1 MAGLFSRKNKK
12 DQDDAS
18 SSSTNSNQRYQGR
31 PSNSSNGR
39 DNLRDNSSANDG
51 VSYSPSDYSSQSPY
65 PQQNQHQHPNNN
77 NNNNGLSVYS
87 SKNSLQYHQYQGNA
101 NSATSFSTHQS
112 TFNTV
117 GAWSSGSVMSTN
129 PFPRFAHTASYAS
142 TGTDIYVFG
151 GIVKGSPQK
160 DMHVIDA
167 QSLHCQLL
175 PIGGDGP
182 SALTGHTAV
191 TLGQYITYFGGKDI
205 KGKTSDTLYVLHT
218 ARKEWNKPLIQ
229 TLLPA
234 PRHSHAACLIGTVM
248 YITGGQY
255 SGYYLN
261 DIASFDMK
269 TLNGKHP
276 KWSLIEPKSSLPPAR
291 AGHCAATY
299 DGKVYIFGGADDK
312 YYYNDIWCFDP
323 QTNKWEAVPAYGALP
338 ASRQGHTACV
348 IEDTMYVYGGM
359 NFEDQLLGDLCAFRF
374 PERRWKTFINTPE
387 SASPR
392 TEHSMCNVGNKIY
405 ILGGQ
410 LDLNVNENP
419 ETVFVLDTTKISWN
433 DGQVAAGSQRL
444 MYDNDSL
451 QYTDGGHEDRAS
463 PYSNSTPTPDI
474 SRHQPAQDQNAL
486 YSHDSRR
493 EAHQS
498 QQQQQQHYQ
507 DRSDQYSNQH
517 QQQQQQQRQK
527 QRPHTGA
534 IELGGSRTGL
544 GITDGSQQLMNN
556 AQSSNQIDGDFNDNT
571 YVARRRTLG
580 KPVGYVIHDLDV
592 HRNSHPAN
600 GARRTASFE
609 SLRSSPYVEAQDRS
623 YQQQRN
629 NISGNLQNNSNNRSN
644 IPLRHQLSN
653 VELSRQGSPNNM
665 SDQYRQRSFDN
676 MDDQYRQGSPA
687 ENASRQSPAFDHN
700 SRNMTKSTT
709 PVPPKTGGA
718 GAKEPN
724 ELKDLKQREQWL
736 LAEVT
741 MARKK
746 MGDRPLSMAIMALEE
761 ELDACEIDSEK
772 HRIMEALMNVKSELE
787 RSKTSIATQ
796 AQTASNKVREAERV
810 RTSAL
815 QEAAY
820 LKAKVEALQT
830 GDTSALVATETAR
843 ASDLEQRLATALA
856 QLDQYE
862 AQFVQYETILEHEK
876 ECRLAA
882 EGREREASSRAEE
895 AQLAHTRAM
904 NDISSLHERATV
916 AEASLRD
923 IAAKTA
929 TSEAG
934 LSSYQ
939 QQSTA
944 LLSQISSLKTTVD
957 HQKKSLDK
965 AKLAYTVAS
974 ERAEQADKHWTQ
986 SRQEMD
992 QVQLELANVRSNM
1005 DRIQRESDHWK
1016 TKASE
1021 TELLWQKAKK
1031 ENEVMRTLLEEDMS
1045 ASYSEPASKARKH
1058 DSIIAIT
1065 SASRHAE
1072 LEHELTT
1079 LRQLLKDSQD
1089 SLAQANRDLGDTM
1102 VRISQLEQTS
1112 MAARAEA
1119 AAAQRQLREARDK
1132 VAMLQTQLIRKEEAM
1147 AEIVR
1152 NQGNNEAQISVLKD
1166 AMKELENE
1174 HSRCSSSA
1182 VSPQKR
1188 SNAGESTSELEG
1200 EVADLHRQLHAAH
1213 QHTISL
1219 ESQVQASQNELQS
1232 LKAQEQRKRGAN
1244 SQTSQRIE
1252 QLEQS
1257 LAETKQRLDKTL
1269 EDLDHANELNSVT
1282 GQELEDALD
1291 ALKKMN
1297 NGSPSSNNGQQGA
1310 NWSKRQEE
1318 LETTVQNAQKTIQ
1331 SLRQTNQDL
1340 ELQLKA
1346 SENKISLLLDNYQAP
1361 ESVRDSVAS
1370 FSGLTSGLLG
1380 LNGYSGLSNSMLG
1393 SSPPTS
1399 PPMMGM
1405 GSLSQRSY
1413 MDSSKQSS
1421 SSSSNS
1427 RSNGGLTNSQKLE
1440 EYEKLIEEMTNA
1452 RKQYED

>member
-18 SSSTNSNQRYQGR
+18 SSSTNSNQRYHGR

-51 VSYSPSDYSSQSPY
+51 VSYSPSDYSNQSPY
-65 PQQNQHQHPNNN
+65 PQQNQHQYSNNN

-87 SKNSLQYHQYQGNA
+87 SKNSLQYHQYQGNT

-142 TGTDIYVFG
+142 TGNDIYVFG

-167 QSLHCQLL
+167 H
-175 PIGGDGP
+175 
-182 SALTGHTAV
+182 
-191 TLGQYITYFGGKDI
+191 FGGKDI

-234 PRHSHAACLIGTVM
+234 PRHSHAACLIGTAM

-312 YYYNDIWCFDP
+312 YYYNDIWCYDP

-348 IEDTMYVYGGM
+348 IEDTMYIYGGM
-359 NFEDQLLGDLCAFRF
+359 NFEDQLLGDLCAFKF

-392 TEHSMCNVGNKIY
+392 TEHSMCSVGNKIY

-410 LDLNVNENP
+410 LDLNANETP

-463 PYSNSTPTPDI
+463 PYSNSTPTPDL
-474 SRHQPAQDQNAL
+474 SRHQAIQDQNAL

-493 EAHQS
+493 ETHQS
-498 QQQQQQHYQ
+498 QHQQQQHYQ
-507 DRSDQYSNQH
+507 DRSDQYSNQQL
-517 QQQQQQQRQK
+517 QQQQQQHQHQHQQHQRQK

-534 IELGGSRTGL
+534 IELSGSRTGL
-544 GITDGSQQLMNN
+544 GITDGSQQLMNS
-556 AQSSNQIDGDFNDNT
+556 AQSSNQIDDDFSDNT

-580 KPVGYVIHDLDV
+580 KPVGYVVHDLEV
-592 HRNSHPAN
+592 HRNSNPAN

-609 SLRSSPYVEAQDRS
+609 SLRSSPYIEAQDRS

-629 NISGNLQNNSNNRSN
+629 NISGNFQNNSNSRSN

-653 VELSRQGSPNNM
+653 VELSRQGSPGNM

-687 ENASRQSPAFDHN
+687 ESASRQSPAFDHN

-709 PVPPKTGGA
+709 PVPPKTGDG

-741 MARKK
+741 TARKK

-761 ELDACEIDSEK
+761 ELEACEIDSEK
-772 HRIMEALMNVKSELE
+772 NRIMEALINVKSELE

-820 LKAKVEALQT
+820 LKAKIEALQT

-923 IAAKTA
+923 IAAKSA

-939 QQSTA
+939 QQSAA

-986 SRQEMD
+986 SRQEID

-1031 ENEVMRTLLEEDMS
+1031 ENEVMRTLLEEDMN
-1045 ASYSEPASKARKH
+1045 ASYSEPVSKARKH

-1152 NQGNNEAQISVLKD
+1152 DQENNEAQISVLKD

-1174 HSRCSSSA
+1174 HSRCPSSTA
-1182 VSPQKR
+1182 LHQKR
-1188 SNAGESTSELEG
+1188 SNAGESSSEFEE
-1200 EVADLHRQLHAAH
+1200 EVAELHRQLHAAH
-1213 QHTISL
+1213 QHAISL

-1244 SQTSQRIE
+1244 SQTSQRVE

-1257 LAETKQRLDKTL
+1257 LAETKQRLEKTL

-1291 ALKKMN
+1291 ALKKT
-1297 NGSPSSNNGQQGA
+1297 SNGQQGA
-1310 NWSKRQEE
+1310 SWSKRQEE
-1318 LETTVQNAQKTIQ
+1318 LEAAVQNAQKTIQ

-1340 ELQLKA
+1340 EQQLKA

-1380 LNGYSGLSNSMLG
+1380 LNGYSGLSNSLLG

-1421 SSSSNS
+1421 SSSGS